1 MPPTIPTAVSRRRN
15 NKIASKGFI
24 FVACWAII
32 VLLFASQWYG
42 YDGGHGLTYP
52 FLYYLGW
59 SLYLWGV
66 LTPLVMWLARI
77 YPVEAST
84 WMRAIPI
91 HVVSSILL
99 TLTQLSIEASIKWLR
114 TGSEVPLAAI
124 LRHYLRQHT
133 QIGLLTYWLLFAAT
147 QLYRMHD
154 QARKRQLRAAQ
165 VEVRLAEAQI
175 ENLRT
180 QLHPH
185 FLFNTL
191 QAAATLIP
199 EDPEGAEDI
208 LLRLSELLRISLD
221 EMYTQ
226 EIPLAR
232 ELEFLGHYI
241 AIQQRRFGDRL
252 GFEIEVVPDLL
263 ECKVPTLVLQ
273 PLVENAIRHGINK
286 HKEKDVVTIRG
297 FQKGKQLCLE
307 VINLTSRL
315 KGATENSL
323 SRGLGL
329 SNTRRRLEHLYGL
342 EQSLSLCN
350 LEPRGVC
357 VRILVPMHQV
367 LSRRKATPEMA
378 TA

>member
-1 MPPTIPTAVSRRRN
+1 MLPRIPAAASRGRSN
-15 NKIASKGFI
+15 EIASKGFL
-24 FVACWAII
+24 FVACWAFV

-42 YDGGHGLTYP
+42 YDAGHGLTYP

-59 SLYLWGV
+59 SAYLWGV

-77 YPVEAST
+77 YPIEANN
-84 WMRAIPI
+84 WMRALPI
-91 HVVSSILL
+91 HIGSSILL
-99 TLTQLSIEASIKWLR
+99 TIAQVSIEASVKWLR
-114 TGSEVPLAAI
+114 TGAEDSLAAMV
-124 LRHYLRQHT
+124 RHYLRQHT
-133 QIGLLTYWLLFAAT
+133 QVGLLTYWLLFAAT

-165 VEVRLAEAQI
+165 LEARLAEAQI

-191 QAAATLIP
+191 QAAVTLIP
-199 EDPEGAEDI
+199 EDPEAAEDI

-232 ELEFLGHYI
+232 ELEFLGHYV

-252 GFEIEVVPDLL
+252 GCEIQVVPDLL
-263 ECKVPTLVLQ
+263 ECVVPTLLLQ
-273 PLVENAIRHGINK
+273 PLVENAIRHGISK
-286 HKEKDVVTIRG
+286 HKEGDVVTVRG
-297 FQKGKQLCLE
+297 FQDGHQLCLE

-315 KGATENSL
+315 EGRTENLL
-323 SRGLGL
+323 SAGIGL
-329 SNTRRRLEHLYGL
+329 SNTRQRLEHLYGI

-350 LEPRGVC
+350 LEPSGVC
-357 VRILVPMHQV
+357 VRILVPLRHV
-367 LSRRKATPEMA
+367 LSQEKAAAEVA

>member
-1 MPPTIPTAVSRRRN
+1 MLPTIPTTGSPRRSN
-15 NKIASKGFI
+15 EIASKGFV
-24 FVACWAII
+24 FLVCWAII

-42 YDGGHGLTYP
+42 YDGGHGLNYP

-59 SLYLWGV
+59 SAYLWGV

-77 YPVEAST
+77 YPVEANT

-91 HVVSSILL
+91 HVASSILL
-99 TLTQLSIEASIKWLR
+99 TLAQLSIEASVKWLR
-114 TGSEVPLAAI
+114 TGAEDSLATI
-124 LRHYLRQHT
+124 VRHYLRQHT

-165 VEVRLAEAQI
+165 LEARLAEAQI

-191 QAAATLIP
+191 QAAVTLIP
-199 EDPEGAEDI
+199 EDPEGAEDV

-226 EIPLAR
+226 EISLAR

-252 GFEIEVVPDLL
+252 GFEIQVVSDLL
-263 ECKVPTLVLQ
+263 ECAVPTLLLQ

-297 FQKGKQLCLE
+297 FQNGKQLCLE

-315 KGATENSL
+315 KGATEDAL
-323 SRGLGL
+323 SQGVGL
-329 SNTRRRLEHLYGL
+329 SNTLRRLEHLYGI

-367 LSRRKATPEMA
+367 LSHQKATPEM
-378 TA
+378 TAA